1 MIIELVS
8 TGTELLLGEIVN
20 TNAPYLAKRLNEL
33 GFNVLFQ
40 TTVGD
45 NRDRM
50 AQVLQVAMSRADIII
65 TSGGLGPTQ
74 GDITKEITAQV
85 SGRLM
90 FLDDSS
96 VQRIQ
101 CMFAKRH
108 SNMPQSNLRQA
119 MMPEGAI
126 VVPNDRGTAPG
137 VILETPAAI
146 FINLPG
152 PPHEMEG
159 MFEQAIVPYLQN
171 RFGVQ
176 GVIVSKILR
185 TYGIGESSLEEEI
198 KDYILAQSNPTI
210 ALLVRNGEIIVR
222 ITASAAEE
230 ATAQTMIS
238 NLEEKIRARI
248 GNYVFGTG
256 ADTLELVTGRMLVA
270 KDLSIALAESCTGG
284 LVTTRLTDIAGSS
297 AYLKGSIICYSNE
310 IKVSLV
316 DVPETILAAHG
327 AVSSQTAECMASGV
341 RKKFATAIGMGITGI
356 AGPTGAT
363 PHKPIG
369 LVYIA
374 IDGPLGTRCSQ
385 YHFSGE
391 RIRIKRL
398 ASQAALE
405 QLRRYI
411 MLM

>member
-8 TGTELLLGEIVN
+8 TGTELLLGEIIN

-45 NRDRM
+45 NRNRM
-50 AQVLQVAMSRADIII
+50 AHVLQTAVTRADIII
-65 TSGGLGPTQ
+65 TTGGLGPTQ

-85 SGRLM
+85 SGRLL

-96 VQRIQ
+96 VQRIR
-101 CMFAKRH
+101 CMFAKHHRNMPE
-108 SNMPQSNLRQA
+108 SNMRQA

-126 VVPNDRGTAPG
+126 VVANDRGTAPG
-137 VILETPAAI
+137 VILETPTAT

-171 RFGVQ
+171 RFSVQ
-176 GVIVSKILR
+176 GVIISKILH
-185 TYGIGESSLEEEI
+185 TYGIGEASLEEEI
-198 KDYILAQSNPTI
+198 KDYILTQSNPTI

-230 ATAQTMIS
+230 AIAQTMIS
-238 NLEEKIRARI
+238 NLEEKIRDRI

-256 ADTLELVTGRMLVA
+256 ADTLELVTARMLGA
-270 KDLSIALAESCTGG
+270 KNLSIALAESCTGG

-297 AYLKGSIICYSNE
+297 AYLKGSVICYSNE

-316 DVPETILAAHG
+316 DVPETVLAAHG

-341 RKKFATAIGMGITGI
+341 RKRCATDIGMGITGI

-363 PHKPIG
+363 PKKPIG

-374 IDGPLGTRCSQ
+374 IDGPLGTHCSQ
-385 YHFSGE
+385 HHFSGE

-405 QLRRYI
+405 QLRRYV
-411 MLM
+411 MSM